1 MRDELS
7 HIRNR
12 EEEERKIILAE
23 HQKYMDNLFARHPKL
38 KQNFDQAEKVRKQII
53 SATLGKLR
61 GQPLDEEITGLE
73 TRLADLLRKRSA
85 LLSQYDINP
94 ASLEPKWNCPRCQ
107 DTGMVYTVDGKYL
120 VCACAQAKRSRL
132 FRQRAGLPARISQA
146 TFAGTDF
153 AIFQTAYRS
162 QVKKVYAYSQKFCDE
177 LKLNSESSQG
187 LFIHGPT
194 GSGKS
199 YLLGCIANY
208 LVEHMSVRYMVYADF
223 LDSLRA
229 TFNSRDSGQSEQQLV
244 DEVKNVDLLLLD
256 DMGIEKPTE
265 FSLKNLAQIIDYR
278 YRSLKPVVVT
288 SNFTLEELIRRTQTD
303 LYGERI
309 VWRLGEICS
318 NILELKGNLRMIL

>member
-12 EEEERKIILAE
+12 EDEERKIILAE
-23 HQKYMDNLFARHPKL
+23 HQEYMDSLFVRHPQL
-38 KQNFDQAEKVRKQII
+38 KQNFDQVEQVRKQII

-61 GQPLDEEITGLE
+61 GEPLAGEISELE
-73 TRLADLLRKRSA
+73 MRLAELMQKRNTLLG
-85 LLSQYDINP
+85 QYGINP

-107 DTGMVYTVDGKYL
+107 DTGMVAIDGKYL
-120 VCACAQAKRSRL
+120 ACTCTQAKRRQL
-132 FRQRAGLPARISQA
+132 FLQRANLPVRIADA
-146 TFAGTDF
+146 TFASVKFDIF
-153 AIFQTAYRS
+153 AAEHRS
-162 QVKKVYAYSQKFCDE
+162 QAKRIYAYVKKFCDE
-177 LKLNSESSQG
+177 LKKNTSSSQG

-208 LVEHMSVRYMVYADF
+208 LAEQMSVRYMVYADF

-229 TFNSRDSGQSEQQLV
+229 TFNRDAEHSEQQLMA
-244 DEVKNVDLLLLD
+244 EVKNVDLLLLD
-256 DMGIEKPTE
+256 DLGIEKPSE
-265 FSLKNLAQIIDYR
+265 FSLKYLAQIIDYR
-278 YRSLKPVVVT
+278 YRNLKPVVVT
-288 SNFTLEELIRRTQTD
+288 SNFTLNELIERTKTD

-318 NILELKGNLRMIL
+318 NILKLQGNLRMIL